1 MTTSQPR
8 QVMCGYRTALCAFL
22 IGTTS
27 ACGGERP
34 SGSMSASPAGNGVR
48 NFLTSIDTLWV
59 AGSVEHDSVFVEP
72 WFVAAGGGR
81 VFVSDA
87 DKGLLA
93 FTDSGNSAWHASGL
107 FGPLSVLS
115 ESTLVAVRSSDRYLT
130 FFAMDGERQN
140 FATAT
145 GVPETQ
151 SLCASTEQ
159 TILVTGGSAR
169 LTSVGRWGGSTVA
182 HPFPWRELL
191 DSSSLLRQTF
201 VASSPGRPGCVI
213 ALVVGNQF
221 ALTHGS
227 DSLSFH
233 PFVESIVVP
242 AVRQTVDTAGD
253 EITTTMSFAFRA
265 TAAEGVA
272 MDDSLI
278 FIAFGG
284 STPHREGLID
294 IYDRASGAYRS
305 SLKLGVRIRAIAVG
319 NGAVYVLHSNSG
331 VPALAAFRAHVP

>member
-1 MTTSQPR
+1 
-8 QVMCGYRTALCAFL
+8 MCSYKTAICAFL
-22 IGTTS
+22 IGTMS

-34 SGSMSASPAGNGVR
+34 PGSVSASPAGNGPR

-59 AGSVEHDSVFVEP
+59 AGGVEDDSQFVEP
-72 WFVAAGGGR
+72 WFVAAGGGA

-87 DKGLLA
+87 DKGLIT
-93 FTDSGNSAWHASGL
+93 FTDSGKSAWRASGL
-107 FGPLSVLS
+107 FGPLAVLA
-115 ESTLVAVRSSDRYLT
+115 ESTLAAVRSSDRYLT
-130 FFAMDGERQN
+130 FFEMNGERQN

-151 SLCASTEQ
+151 SLCASTDR
-159 TILVTGGSAR
+159 TMLVTGGPAR
-169 LTSVGRWGGSTVA
+169 LTSVGRWGGPPAV
-182 HPFPWRELL
+182 HPFPWPELL
-191 DSSSLLRQTF
+191 DSSSLLRQTV
-201 VASSPGRPGCVI
+201 VASSSRRQGCVI

-233 PFVESIVVP
+233 PFVESIAVP

-253 EITTTMSFAFRA
+253 AITTRTSFVSRA
-265 TAAEGVA
+265 TAAESIA
-272 MDDSLI
+272 MNDSLI

-294 IYDRASGAYRS
+294 IYDRETGAYRS
-305 SLKLGVRIRAIAVG
+305 SVKLGVRIRAVAAG

-331 VPALAAFRAHVP
+331 VPALAAFRARVP

>member
-1 MTTSQPR
+1 
-8 QVMCGYRTALCAFL
+8 MCGYRTALGALL
-22 IGTTS
+22 IGATA
-27 ACGGERP
+27 ACGGDDRP
-34 SGSMSASPAGNGVR
+34 SGVVSASSIGNGLR
-48 NFLTSIDTLWV
+48 NFDTTIDTLWV
-59 AGSVEHDSVFVEP
+59 AGGVERDSIFVEP
-72 WFVAAGGGR
+72 WFVAAGGGA

-87 DKGLLA
+87 GKGLLA
-93 FTDSGNSAWHASGL
+93 FSDSGNAAWHASDL
-107 FGPLSVLS
+107 FGPLAVLA
-115 ESTLVAVRSSDRYLT
+115 ESTLVAVRSSDRYLL
-130 FFAMDGERQN
+130 FFDMHGERLP

-151 SLCASTEQ
+151 SLCASTER
-159 TILVTGGSAR
+159 TILVTGGPAR
-169 LTSVGRWGGSTVA
+169 LTSVGRWGGPSAA
-182 HPFPWRELL
+182 HPFPWRDLV

-201 VASSPGRPGCVI
+201 VASSSGRPGCVI

-253 EITTTMSFAFRA
+253 AITSTVSFVSRA
-265 TAAEGVA
+265 TAAEDVA

-294 IYDRASGAYRS
+294 IYDRETGAYRS
-305 SLKLGVRIRAIAVG
+305 SLKLGVRIRAIAAG

-331 VPALAAFRAHVP
+331 VPAVAALRARVP